1 MKPPTTENLSLKWI
15 SINFPNLELL
25 LFLVVLAL
33 PKASKTGLAG
43 NKQKKYQNCK
53 INFIFASNQI
63 HWQNNSKTHYWRDN

>member
-43 NKQKKYQNCK
+43 SKQKKY
-53 INFIFASNQI
+53 
-63 HWQNNSKTHYWRDN
+63 